1 MKKGIMNNGY
11 LKEDGGACSVSVDA
25 HYTIRHKN
33 RPLAS
38 TPRPTGD
45 SVELETQKLNY
56 SSCSIGLEKTI

>member
-11 LKEDGGACSVSVDA
+11 LKEDGGACTVSVNA
-25 HYTIRHKN
+25 RYTIRHKN

-45 SVELETQKLNY
+45 YVELETQKLN
-56 SSCSIGLEKTI
+56 